1 MRNKM
6 KNLKPQKKYL
16 ENESFLLENISK
28 SKIIP
33 VVKVNTEENAVKI
46 SNSLIEKKINLIEI
60 TYRTENAG
68 KCIKKIS
75 NSFSNIV
82 VGAGTITNI
91 AQAKDAIKNG
101 AKFLVM
107 PGFDKNTVKYAIKN
121 NIPIIPGVATPTEI
135 MAAMNMGLHIL
146 KLFPC
151 NIVGGIDF
159 LKSIKGPFPKIK
171 FIPTG
176 GINENNFND
185 YLSLEN
191 VIAVGGSWVVPP
203 IE

>member
-1 MRNKM
+1 M

-68 KCIKKIS
+68 NCIKKIS

-135 MAAMNMGLHIL
+135 MAATNMGLHIL

-191 VIAVGGSWVVPP
+191 VIAVGGSWVVPT

>member
-1 MRNKM
+1 M

-135 MAAMNMGLHIL
+135 IAATNMGLHIL

-176 GINENNFND
+176 GINEHNFND

>member
-1 MRNKM
+1 M

-75 NSFSNIV
+75 NSFSHIV

-135 MAAMNMGLHIL
+135 MAATNMGLHIL

>member
-1 MRNKM
+1 M
-6 KNLKPQKKYL
+6 K
-16 ENESFLLENISK
+16 
-28 SKIIP
+28 
-33 VVKVNTEENAVKI
+33 
-46 SNSLIEKKINLIEI
+46 KKINLIEI

-191 VIAVGGSWVVPP
+191 VIAVGGSWVVPT

>member
-1 MRNKM
+1 M

-101 AKFLVM
+101 AKFLIM

-135 MAAMNMGLHIL
+135 MAATNMGLHIL

>member
-1 MRNKM
+1 M

-33 VVKVNTEENAVKI
+33 VVKVDTEENAVKI

-135 MAAMNMGLHIL
+135 MAAMNMGLHVL

-191 VIAVGGSWVVPP
+191 VIAVGGSWVVSP

>member
-1 MRNKM
+1 M

-33 VVKVNTEENAVKI
+33 VVKVDTEENAVKI

-135 MAAMNMGLHIL
+135 MAAMNMGLHVL

>member
-1 MRNKM
+1 M

-135 MAAMNMGLHIL
+135 MAATNMGLHIL

-176 GINENNFND
+176 GINEHNFND

-191 VIAVGGSWVVPP
+191 VIAVGGSWAVPP

>member
-1 MRNKM
+1 M

-68 KCIKKIS
+68 KYIKKIS

>member
-1 MRNKM
+1 M

-121 NIPIIPGVATPTEI
+121 NTPIIPGVATPTEI
-135 MAAMNMGLHIL
+135 MAATNMGLHIL

>member
-1 MRNKM
+1 M

-135 MAAMNMGLHIL
+135 MAATNMGLHIL

-176 GINENNFND
+176 GINENNFNE

>member
-1 MRNKM
+1 M

-151 NIVGGIDF
+151 NIVSGIDF

>member
-1 MRNKM
+1 M

-135 MAAMNMGLHIL
+135 MAATNMGLHVL

>member
-1 MRNKM
+1 M

-121 NIPIIPGVATPTEI
+121 NIPIIPGVTTPTEI

>member
-1 MRNKM
+1 M

-135 MAAMNMGLHIL
+135 MAATNMGLHIL

-191 VIAVGGSWVVPP
+191 VIAVGGSWVVPT

>member
-1 MRNKM
+1 M

-135 MAAMNMGLHIL
+135 MAAMNMGLHVL

-159 LKSIKGPFPKIK
+159 LKSIKGPFPQIK

>member
-1 MRNKM
+1 M

-68 KCIKKIS
+68 NCIKKIS

-135 MAAMNMGLHIL
+135 MAATNMGLHIL

>member
-1 MRNKM
+1 M

-68 KCIKKIS
+68 NCIKKIS

>member
-1 MRNKM
+1 M

-33 VVKVNTEENAVKI
+33 VVKVNTEENAIKI

-135 MAAMNMGLHIL
+135 MAATNMGLHVL

-176 GINENNFND
+176 GINEHNFND

>member
-1 MRNKM
+1 M
-6 KNLKPQKKYL
+6 KNLEPQKKYL

-135 MAAMNMGLHIL
+135 MAATNMGLHVL

>member
-1 MRNKM
+1 M

-135 MAAMNMGLHIL
+135 MAATNMGLHIL

-176 GINENNFND
+176 GINEHNFND

>member
-1 MRNKM
+1 M

-191 VIAVGGSWVVPP
+191 VIAVGGSWVVPT

>member
-1 MRNKM
+1 M

-135 MAAMNMGLHIL
+135 MAAMNMGLHVL

-191 VIAVGGSWVVPP
+191 VIAVGGSWVVSP

>member
-1 MRNKM
+1 M

-91 AQAKDAIKNG
+91 AQAKNAIKNG

-135 MAAMNMGLHIL
+135 MAATNMGLHIL

>member
-1 MRNKM
+1 M

-135 MAAMNMGLHIL
+135 MAATNMGLHIL

-151 NIVGGIDF
+151 NIVGGINF

>member
-1 MRNKM
+1 M

-135 MAAMNMGLHIL
+135 MAATNMGLHIL

>member
-1 MRNKM
+1 M

>member
-1 MRNKM
+1 M

-33 VVKVNTEENAVKI
+33 VVKVDTEENAVKI

-135 MAAMNMGLHIL
+135 MAATNMGLHIL

>member
-1 MRNKM
+1 M

-33 VVKVNTEENAVKI
+33 VVKVDTEENAVKI

-60 TYRTENAG
+60 TYRTKNAG

-135 MAAMNMGLHIL
+135 MAATNMGLHIL

>member
-1 MRNKM
+1 M

-135 MAAMNMGLHIL
+135 MAAMNMGLHVL

>member
-1 MRNKM
+1 M

-135 MAAMNMGLHIL
+135 MSATNMGLHIL

>member
-1 MRNKM
+1 M

-33 VVKVNTEENAVKI
+33 VVKVDTEANAVKI

-135 MAAMNMGLHIL
+135 MAAMNMGLHVL